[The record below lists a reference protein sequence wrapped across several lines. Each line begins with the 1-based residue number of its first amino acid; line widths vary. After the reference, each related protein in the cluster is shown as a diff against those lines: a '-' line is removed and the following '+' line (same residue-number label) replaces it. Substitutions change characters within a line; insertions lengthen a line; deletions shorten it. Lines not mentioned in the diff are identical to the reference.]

1 MNKEVICCFCGDLTA
16 LENAVILSI
25 RPNIDAEESQDLF
38 GNYMAKSF
46 ILETHSELF
55 VLQLKRLVQKGIL
68 KPEDVSINL
77 VERNKKGNSEIHNIP
92 VNTQGG
98 FEKKWPGGFFTERM
112 EILTS

>member
-1 MNKEVICCFCGDLTA
+1 M
-16 LENAVILSI
+16 
-25 RPNIDAEESQDLF
+25 
-38 GNYMAKSF
+38 
-46 ILETHSELF
+46 H
-55 VLQLKRLVQKGIL
+55 KGIL

-77 VERNKKGNSEIHNIP
+77 VERNKQGNSEIHNIP